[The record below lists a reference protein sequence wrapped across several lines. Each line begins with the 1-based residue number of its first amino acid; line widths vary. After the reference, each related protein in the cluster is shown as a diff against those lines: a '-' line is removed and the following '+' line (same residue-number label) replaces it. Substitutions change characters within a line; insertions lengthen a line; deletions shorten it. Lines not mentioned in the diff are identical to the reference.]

1 MIVGRIAKRT
11 VRTKGWARLAGSEK
25 HRHIQGETG
34 HADTADVMNTAAP
47 GPRWIG
53 EVSGAF
59 ADLGT
64 FLPLVLGAFAVQ
76 NLDPSGVLTGFGIS
90 ALVVALVYRRPIPV
104 QPMKAVAAL
113 VIAGGLGAMELA
125 ATGVLLGAALLVLG
139 TTGTA
144 SRLAWL
150 VPETVLSGIQL
161 GVGLILIVA
170 GLALVADAKILGVV
184 ALAVLLLFYWTR
196 FRPVAALLVVAG
208 AAAWG
213 LVRTDAAPEALAF
226 GLWLPDFR
234 WPELGSFL
242 SAGQSIF
249 LPQLALTITN
259 AVLVT
264 AVIAGNYFPMDRD
277 RVNADRLAVS
287 SGGLNLLL
295 APFGAFPMCHGS
307 GGLVVQ
313 HRFGARTGWAP
324 AIFGTCLLALG
335 LSLGPVALELLSV
348 IPMSA
353 VGALLVVAGA
363 EMAVANGLRERRPGR
378 LVVIVLT
385 GLACIAFDVAVGLLV
400 GLVAEFIRANL
411 LHRHRSRR

>member
-1 MIVGRIAKRT
+1 MP
-11 VRTKGWARLAGSEK
+11 GSEK
-25 HRHIQGETG
+25 HGYVGTDSKHRSPEDIT
-34 HADTADVMNTAAP
+34 DAAP
-47 GPRWIG
+47 GPTPGQRWIG

-64 FLPLVLGAFAVQ
+64 FLPLVLGAFAVR

-113 VIAGGLGAMELA
+113 LIAGGLGVMELA
-125 ATGVLLGAALLVLG
+125 ATGVLLGLTLLVLG

-144 SRLAWL
+144 GRLALL
-150 VPETVLSGIQL
+150 VPETVLDGIQF
-161 GVGLILIVA
+161 GVGLILILA
-170 GLALVADAKILGVV
+170 GLGLAADAKIIGII
-184 ALAVLLLFYWTR
+184 ALAVLLSLYWTR

-213 LVRTDAAPEALAF
+213 LSRTDAAPEALAF
-226 GLWLPDFR
+226 GLWLPAFR
-234 WPELGSFL
+234 WPDVGSFW
-242 SAGQSIF
+242 SAGQSVF

-259 AVLVT
+259 AILVT
-264 AVIAGNYFPMDRD
+264 AVIAGNYFPRDRD
-277 RVNADRLAVS
+277 RISADRLAVS

-324 AIFGTCLLALG
+324 AIFGASCLAIG
-335 LSLGPVALELLSV
+335 LSLGPGALELLSA

-353 VGALLVVAGA
+353 VGALLLVAGA
-363 EMAVANGLRERRPGR
+363 EMAAANALRERRPGR
-378 LVVIVLT
+378 LVVILLT

-400 GLVAEFIRANL
+400 GLIAEFIRANL
-411 LHRHRSRR
+411 LRWHRARR